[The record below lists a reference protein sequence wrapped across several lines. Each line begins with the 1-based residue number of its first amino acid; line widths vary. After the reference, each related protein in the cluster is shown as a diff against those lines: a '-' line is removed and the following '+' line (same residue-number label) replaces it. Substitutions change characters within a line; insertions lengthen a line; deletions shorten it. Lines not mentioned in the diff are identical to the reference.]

1 MGRRRLLA
9 ALATLVTAAAG
20 MSACG
25 DAGGGEDQVTL
36 TILEY
41 QQPRADAVAKV
52 RRAFEAA
59 MEEAGRDIKVE
70 LVRDILPDE
79 HFKRKITKQYKA
91 GEAPDVTD
99 LGASLVPDFAGAGYL
114 LDLTPYL

>member
-9 ALATLVTAAAG
+9 ALATLVIAAAG
-20 MSACG
+20 TSACG
-25 DAGGGEDQVTL
+25 DVGRGEEQVIL
-36 TILEY
+36 TMLEY
-41 QQPRADAVAKV
+41 QQPRADAVAKM

-79 HFKRKITKQYKA
+79 QFKRKITKQYNA

-99 LGASLVPDFAGAGYL
+99 LGASMVPAFA
-114 LDLTPYL
+114 T